1 MVRETFVAKEKS
13 STGTPGFSSK
23 YSYIRAI
30 SCIAIIAL
38 HTVFSSLLVYQKGL
52 TELQVMGSRIM
63 VNNLMWAVP
72 CFFMV
77 SGALLLDRRR
87 EMPYKKLFTKYIGK
101 MLLVI
106 LIFTWIYSISD
117 MFLNGQP
124 GFGLALLQGIYKA
137 FTDTSWS
144 HMWYLYTLIGIYL
157 MLPLYKKIIQGCTEK
172 DIWYL
177 LAVLFIFLSLFP
189 LLEMFGV
196 SFGVKIPAATIY
208 PFWFFLGYALK
219 GQDRG
224 RAVPA
229 VFFSVGTLG
238 LILFTIL
245 RWTLPMEG
253 MEQLFA
259 YSSPVVIL
267 QAMGLYLLLYS
278 IPVHKK
284 GWLHKVLVWI
294 DRRSFGIYLVHLI
307 FIRWGL
313 RFFHINPYGLG
324 IGSPLFLALFV
335 LGVLVLSGAVVFI
348 LQKIPGVNKLI

>member
-1 MVRETFVAKEKS
+1 MVRETSVTKEKS
-13 STGTPGFSSK
+13 STGKPGFSSK

-106 LIFTWIYSISD
+106 LIFTLIYSVSD
-117 MFLNGQP
+117 MLLNGQP
-124 GFGLALLQGIYKA
+124 GFGGALLEGIYKA

-157 MLPLYKKIIQGCTEK
+157 MLPLYKKMIQGCTEK

-177 LAVLFIFLSLFP
+177 LAIFFIFLSLFP

>member
-1 MVRETFVAKEKS
+1 
-13 STGTPGFSSK
+13 
-23 YSYIRAI
+23 
-30 SCIAIIAL
+30 
-38 HTVFSSLLVYQKGL
+38 
-52 TELQVMGSRIM
+52 MGK
-63 VNNLMWAVP
+63 MWAGFVWLRIWCGGSGVP
-72 CFFMV
+72 AAGSYLHPVAF
-77 SGALLLDRRR
+77 
-87 EMPYKKLFTKYIGK
+87 
-101 MLLVI
+101 
-106 LIFTWIYSISD
+106 LIAHFHWV
-117 MFLNGQP
+117 
-124 GFGLALLQGIYKA
+124 
-137 FTDTSWS
+137 
-144 HMWYLYTLIGIYL
+144 L
-157 MLPLYKKIIQGCTEK
+157 M
-172 DIWYL
+172 
-177 LAVLFIFLSLFP
+177 FIFLSLFP

-196 SFGVKIPAATIY
+196 SSGVKIPAATIY

-219 GQDRG
+219 GKDRG